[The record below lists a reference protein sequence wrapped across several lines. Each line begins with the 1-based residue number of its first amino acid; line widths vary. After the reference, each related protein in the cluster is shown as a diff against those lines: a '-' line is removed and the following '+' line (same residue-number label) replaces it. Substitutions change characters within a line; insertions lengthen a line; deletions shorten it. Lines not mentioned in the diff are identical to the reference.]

1 LRSSSQTYGRSPNG
15 IAARTAGLFA
25 SASATR
31 AQMIIFGNAF
41 MQDLR
46 RGHREP
52 GNGLQPTVWVAAAF
66 TELAQAI

>member
-1 LRSSSQTYGRSPNG
+1 
-15 IAARTAGLFA
+15 
-25 SASATR
+25 
-31 AQMIIFGNAF
+31 MIIFGNAF